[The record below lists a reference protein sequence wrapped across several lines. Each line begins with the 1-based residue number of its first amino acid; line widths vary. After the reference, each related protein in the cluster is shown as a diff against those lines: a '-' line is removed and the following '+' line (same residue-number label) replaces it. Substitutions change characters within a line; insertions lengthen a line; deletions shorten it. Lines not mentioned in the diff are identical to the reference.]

1 MEPDEITE
9 LQRQERRLCDLEAFA
24 RAVAAHIY
32 ESSGVIIEAPDGEG
46 YGDGDDED
54 N

>member
-1 MEPDEITE
+1 MSPDEITE

-24 RAVAAHIY
+24 RAVSAHIY

-46 YGDGDDED
+46 YESDDED